1 MAPDRPDNLNL
12 IFDADDTLWH
22 SNLHFR
28 EVEREFA
35 EALSAHGVEIDAAA
49 VRPVVRQFELEVIR
63 THGYGRGPYMRAMHL
78 ALDRLVA
85 PASAA
90 RLRPVVDEIGARFI
104 ARECEPMPG
113 VRETLAVLGTRH
125 RLLLFTK
132 GQRAEQLD
140 KLARSGLAPLFSHV
154 EVPAEKDVEAYRR
167 LVECA
172 ALDPQISYM
181 IGNSPRSDINPA
193 LRAGLGAV
201 YIPQAQAWE
210 HDHDELDRSGTSRLI
225 EIERFPQLLEVF

>member
-1 MAPDRPDNLNL
+1 MAAKRHARLNL

-35 EALSAHGVEIDAAA
+35 AALAAHGVEIDGAGVRDA
-49 VRPVVRQFELEVIR
+49 VRRFELEVIR
-63 THGYGRGPYMRAMHL
+63 SHGYGRGPYVRALHL
-78 ALDRLVA
+78 ALDVLA
-85 PASAA
+85 TPGTAA
-90 RLRPVVDEIGARFI
+90 RMRATIDEIGARFI
-104 ARECEPMPG
+104 ARDCELIPG
-113 VRETLAVLGTRH
+113 VRETLAVLAGRH

-140 KLARSGLAPLFSHV
+140 KLARSGLAPHFSQV
-154 EVPAEKDVEAYRR
+154 EVPAEKDVAAYRR
-167 LVECA
+167 LIDVA
-172 ALDPQISYM
+172 ALDPRTSYM

-201 YIPQAQAWE
+201 YIPQAESWE
-210 HDHDELDRSGTSRLI
+210 REHEELDRADRRLI
-225 EIERFPQLLEVF
+225 ELDRFLQLLEIF

>member
-1 MAPDRPDNLNL
+1 MVPHRRDNLNL

-35 EALSAHGVEIDAAA
+35 AAVSAHGVAIDAAA
-49 VRPVVRQFELEVIR
+49 VRPAVRRFELEIIR
-63 THGYGRGPYMRAMHL
+63 SHGYGRGPYMRAMHL
-78 ALDRLVA
+78 ALDLLVP
-85 PASAA
+85 PATAA

-104 ARECEPMPG
+104 ARDCELIAG
-113 VRETLAVLGTRH
+113 VRETLEVLATRH

-140 KLARSGLAPLFSHV
+140 KLGRSGLASLFSRV

-167 LVECA
+167 LVESA
-172 ALDPQISYM
+172 ALDPQTSYM

-210 HDHDELDRSGTSRLI
+210 HDHDELDRGDRLI
-225 EIERFPQLLEVF
+225 ELESFLKLLEIF

>member
-1 MAPDRPDNLNL
+1 MASRRRKALNL

-35 EALSAHGVEIDAAA
+35 AALAAHGVVIDAAGVRSA
-49 VRPVVRQFELEVIR
+49 VRRFELEVIR
-63 THGYGRGPYMRAMHL
+63 SHGYGRGPYIRALHL
-78 ALDRLVA
+78 ALDILATPVT
-85 PASAA
+85 AA
-90 RLRPVVDEIGARFI
+90 RLREAVDEIGARFI
-104 ARECEPMPG
+104 ARDCELIEG
-113 VRETLAVLGTRH
+113 VHETLTVLSGRH

-140 KLARSGLAPLFSHV
+140 KLRRSGLAPLFAHV

-167 LVECA
+167 LIQNA
-172 ALDPQISYM
+172 ALDPRVSYM

-193 LRAGLGAV
+193 LRAGLGAI
-201 YIPQAQAWE
+201 YIPQAESWE
-210 HDHDELDRSGTSRLI
+210 HEHEAIDRDQRLI
-225 EIERFPQLLEVF
+225 ELESFLQLLEIF